1 MKKIVLK
8 RTDKADIL
16 GSVSYDLVK
25 TAITGQNLE
34 SLVKV
39 YEYFKTT
46 DTQIG
51 SEIFKR
57 RVYVCSLPL
66 FYESEDKTQNEFI
79 SNYLENAKF
88 KRLLFDMSSAIAY
101 GFAPFLKQY
110 KNDDGKILPDFKYI
124 EPRYFNTDKDDRL
137 YLKQSFDRVFV
148 DDDSGLFWL
157 HYHPTDSGDIIT
169 QSLMYRIV
177 TIAAL
182 KHLVISK
189 YMSYFDALSVP
200 PLVINSDAVADENQS
215 EAIIEAAVNLR
226 ANGVGLFGKD
236 DLVNLINGN
245 VDKGTFL
252 DFIRYCDEAI
262 SKSITGQ
269 ILAGNSQTNGTQA
282 LGRVHNEVR
291 QDILRF
297 DAGLMSASIKELVYA
312 ILSLNFSN
320 VKPFKVA
327 LDAGL
332 ETDEE
337 LLSLVYERINNMG
350 YEIPAEFMEQTFKIK
365 GLKLKSNI
373 QDKQSSVLQNN
384 KLSFNNSIKSNL
396 PLDKFDAVMQSKEY
410 DNVETNTLKELE
422 NSLNEILKDSFTFEE
437 AFKKLNE
444 LKTDIPLEKLEAYL
458 INAIANSEILGY
470 EN

>member
-124 EPRYFNTDKDDRL
+124 EPRYFNTDKDERL

-148 DDDSGLFWL
+148 DDDSELFWL

-458 INAIANSEILGY
+458 INAIANSEMIGY
-470 EN
+470 ED